1 MSTDKPDIGIIY
13 GKGSF
18 KDSELEALANE
29 FAAYGLR
36 LAAKERSP
44 FINAAVDF
52 FIPFL
57 QIMLSPEMVSAL
69 SQGLLSC
76 ATYDAIKMLLA
87 SIRNKFYHH
96 PICKIQGGKITEV
109 TANIHFVVGNNLLVL
124 PIDID
129 DKKYQYTVDKFMEL
143 AASTLPER
151 PIYSFYSEEMDQ
163 FLQKTQEE
171 IIKSEYEQWKKD
183 KPHS

>member
-13 GKGSF
+13 SKGSF

-36 LAAKERSP
+36 LAAEERSP

-76 ATYDAIKMLLA
+76 ATYAGLL
-87 SIRNKFYHH
+87 
-96 PICKIQGGKITEV
+96 
-109 TANIHFVVGNNLLVL
+109 
-124 PIDID
+124 
-129 DKKYQYTVDKFMEL
+129 
-143 AASTLPER
+143 
-151 PIYSFYSEEMDQ
+151 
-163 FLQKTQEE
+163 
-171 IIKSEYEQWKKD
+171 
-183 KPHS
+183 